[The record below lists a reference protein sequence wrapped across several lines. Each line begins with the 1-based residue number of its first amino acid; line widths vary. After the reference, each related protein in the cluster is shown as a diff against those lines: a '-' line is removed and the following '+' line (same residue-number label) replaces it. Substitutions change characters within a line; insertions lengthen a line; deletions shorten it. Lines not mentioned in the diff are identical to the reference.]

1 VRATPDPVLKFGICP
16 TEGGGFFRDALAEV
30 ERAEA
35 LGFDSVWLA
44 EHHGVRDHYWPAP
57 IQVLTALAART
68 SRVLLGANVCVFP
81 FYHPVRLAEETA
93 LLDVV
98 SGGRAVLGLAI
109 GYKPDEFALYGAPL
123 ERRGARLEE
132 GLLLMRALWT
142 RDGVTHRGEHF
153 TVVDGRI
160 EPKPVQ
166 RPHPPVWIGGWGD
179 VTLRRAALLADAW
192 LPGPTADL
200 SRLLRSRAAILR
212 HREAAGLPPPTEW
225 PVTRELVVA
234 ETEREAREL
243 AERHLML
250 AYGKE
255 YGGAWKHPFID
266 ADTAADLD
274 RLAVDR
280 FLVGTPEQVVRALE
294 PYVTRYGTTHVI
306 FRLFTPG
313 MPHQRILRQLDL
325 LGREVLPAFR

>member
-1 VRATPDPVLKFGICP
+1 MSRLKFGIGP
-16 TEGGGFFRDALAEV
+16 TEGGRFFREALEEV

-57 IQVLTALAART
+57 VQMLTALAART
-68 SRVLLGANVCVFP
+68 SRLVLGANVCVFP

-98 SGGRAVLGLAI
+98 SNGRAVLGVAI
-109 GYKPDEFALYGAPL
+109 GYKPDEFLLYDAAL
-123 ERRGARLEE
+123 EKRGARLEE
-132 GLLLMRALWT
+132 GLALMKALWT
-142 RDGVTHRGEHF
+142 RDGVTHRGVHF

-166 RPHPPVWIGGWGD
+166 RPHPPVWVGGWGD

-200 SRLLRSRAAILR
+200 PRLLRSRDRILE
-212 HREAAGLPPPTEW
+212 HRRAAGLPQPAEW
-225 PVTRELVVA
+225 PVTRELCVA

-243 AERHLML
+243 ADRHLML

-255 YGGAWKHPFID
+255 YGGTWKHPFID
-266 ADTAADLD
+266 AATAADLD

-280 FLVGTPEQVVRALE
+280 FLVGTPDRIVRGLE
-294 PYVTRYGTTHVI
+294 PYVREYGMTHVI

-313 MPHQRILRQLDL
+313 MPHHVILRQLEL
-325 LGREVLPAFR
+325 LAKEVLPAFR

>member
-1 VRATPDPVLKFGICP
+1 MSRLKFGICP
-16 TEGGGFFRDALAEV
+16 TEGGHFFGEALAEV

-57 IQVLTALAART
+57 VQMLTALAART
-68 SRVLLGANVCVFP
+68 SRLLLGANVCVFP

-98 SGGRAVLGLAI
+98 STGRAVLGVAL
-109 GYKPDEFALYGAPL
+109 GYKPDEFLLYDAAL
-123 ERRGARLEE
+123 EKRGARFEE
-132 GLLLMRALWT
+132 GLALMKALWT
-142 RDGVTHRGEHF
+142 QDGVTHRGEHF
-153 TVVDGRI
+153 RVLDGRI

-200 SRLLRSRAAILR
+200 PRLLRSQATIRE
-212 HREAAGLPPPTEW
+212 HRRAAGLPEPAEW

-243 AERHLML
+243 ADRHLML

-255 YGGAWKHPFID
+255 YAGAWKHPFID
-266 ADTAADLD
+266 AATAADLD
-274 RLAVDR
+274 RLAANR
-280 FLVGTPEQVVRALE
+280 FLLGTPDRIVRDLQPFVQE
-294 PYVTRYGTTHVI
+294 YGMTHVI

-313 MPHQRILRQLDL
+313 MPHRQVLRQIEL
-325 LGREVLPAFR
+325 LAKEVLPAFR